1 MPDLIQSLQGRDLG
15 HLRIV
20 ASLWGIELKSVEIGP
35 AFQELAGGLLVPGLV
50 GEVIGALPAEAQ
62 RALAALAAE
71 GGRMPWATFI
81 RHYGEIREVGPG
93 RRDRDQVYLN
103 PISAAETL
111 YYRAL
116 LARAFFDTPSGAQEF
131 AYLPDDLQ
139 PLIRPVVGPERP
151 QGKKPAALKTPRAP
165 EPPEEPLGRPAT
177 PIERNE
183 IILASDRILDDACT
197 LLAALRLGWEGVP
210 HPGNLSVPQKV
221 LDEVLV
227 AAGLIGGQGPLGEPI
242 KNFLAASRGEALA
255 WLVKSWLTSDAFNEL
270 HQLPGLVCEGE
281 WSNQPLAARRFLL
294 GLLSRIP
301 VGQWWSLNAFVRLI
315 KEKHAD
321 FQRPA
326 GDYDSWFIKRASDGV
341 YLRGFIAW
349 DEVDGALIRYLLSG
363 PLHWLGIVDLALP
376 DPDKAPSAFR
386 MTRSAPRLLAGT
398 SPERIIP
405 ETARLHV
412 SSQGQISVPRLAPRA
427 LRYQVARFCE
437 WEDEKV
443 EEYRYRVT
451 PSSLQRA
458 KDQGL
463 KIEQLLS
470 LLRKFSLSPVPP
482 VFLRAL
488 QRWERKG
495 TEARLETQVI
505 LRLASPDALEELRSS
520 KLGRFLGE
528 VLGPAAVVIK
538 PGAQSKIQAALA
550 EMGLLVEEEAKDDR
564 IAPPSE
570 GP

>member
-20 ASLWGIELKSVEIGP
+20 ASLWGVELKSVEIEP
-35 AFQELAGGLLVPGLV
+35 AFQELAADLLVPELA
-50 GEVIGALPAEAQ
+50 GEVVSTLPAEAQ
-62 RALAALAAE
+62 EALAALAAE

-93 RRDRDQVYLN
+93 RRDRDQIHLN

-131 AYLPDDLQ
+131 AYLPNDLM
-139 PLIRPVVGPERP
+139 PLIHPLVRPGGAK
-151 QGKKPAALKTPRAP
+151 GKKPTASKTPPAP

-177 PIERNE
+177 PIERTE

-210 HPGNLSVPQKV
+210 RPENLSVPEKV
-221 LDEVLV
+221 LREILV
-227 AAGLIGGQGPLGEPI
+227 ADGLIADQGPQLEAI

-255 WLVKSWLTSDAFNEL
+255 WLVKSWLNSETFNEL

-281 WSNQPLAARRFLL
+281 WSNQPLVTRRFLL
-294 GLLSRIP
+294 GLLGPIP
-301 VGQWWSLNAFVRLI
+301 TGTWWSLNAFVRLI
-315 KEKHAD
+315 KEKYSD

-326 GDYDSWFIKRASDGV
+326 GDYDSWFIKRVSDGV
-341 YLRGFIAW
+341 YLRGFVAW
-349 DEVDGALIRYLLSG
+349 DEVDGALIRYLLTG
-363 PLHWLGIVDLALP
+363 PLHWLGVVDLALP
-376 DPDKAPSAFR
+376 DPEKAPSAFR
-386 MTRSAPRLLAGT
+386 MTPSASRLLGGT
-398 SPERIIP
+398 GSERASQ

-412 SSQGQISVPRLAPRA
+412 SSQGRISVPRLAPRA
-427 LRYQVARFCE
+427 LRYQIARFCD

-451 PSSLQRA
+451 PSALQRA
-458 KDQGL
+458 KEQGL
-463 KIEQLLS
+463 KIEQLLT
-470 LLRKFSLSPVPP
+470 LLRKFTAAPVPP

-495 TEARLETQVI
+495 TEARLESQVI
-505 LRLASPDALEELRSS
+505 LRLASPEVLEELRAS
-520 KLGRFLGE
+520 KMARFLGD
-528 VLGPAAVVIK
+528 VLGPAAVVVK
-538 PGAQSKIQAALA
+538 PGAQSKVLAGLA
-550 EMGLLVEEEAKDDR
+550 EMGLLAEEAAKDGQV
-564 IAPPSE
+564 E
-570 GP
+570 GRSGGP